1 MFHQK
6 QEGWDDNEQ
15 GRALL
20 FFRSTPEMLPL
31 PLVESKFLIPYFKES
46 QKSFGSFNGQAD
58 VLTLGESLGA
68 VIDNCITLD
77 NITQDT
83 GIYARKMLP

>member
-31 PLVESKFLIPYFKES
+31 SLAESKFLIPYFKES
-46 QKSFGSFNGQAD
+46 QKSFMEDQWVGCCAD
-58 VLTLGESLGA
+58 TWRIFRDSYL
-68 VIDNCITLD
+68 
-77 NITQDT
+77 
-83 GIYARKMLP
+83 

>member
-1 MFHQK
+1 MFYQK

-31 PLVESKFLIPYFKES
+31 SLAESKFLIPYFKE
-46 QKSFGSFNGQAD
+46 KSHKPKKF
-58 VLTLGESLGA
+58 
-68 VIDNCITLD
+68 
-77 NITQDT
+77 
-83 GIYARKMLP
+83 

>member
-31 PLVESKFLIPYFKES
+31 SLAESKFLIPYFKEKS
-46 QKSFGSFNGQAD
+46 QKPKKFYGGSMGR
-58 VLTLGESLGA
+58 LL
-68 VIDNCITLD
+68 C
-77 NITQDT
+77 
-83 GIYARKMLP
+83 